1 MAKKKEISV
10 WCVQGATATQ
20 DSLGRD
26 LFRTEGVVALD
37 EPCLPDLSQL
47 LQTREMRNRERS
59 TAWSRS
65 ILNRRQKT
73 QTRDMYKAMYEAIKK
88 IYQPDYSQIG
98 DDSLGSKIAHLFRFV
113 YEAKQGDLVVY
124 PGREEEEVVYIGEI
138 ISDYFYVDCCYRH
151 RRRVDW
157 HDFPKV
163 PVNYGP
169 EKGFKRMDK
178 RYAPKFVNK
187 WTFGKKG

>member
-26 LFRTEGVVALD
+26 LFLTERVVALD
-37 EPCLPDLSQL
+37 EPCLPNLSPL
-47 LQTREMRNRERS
+47 LQTWEMHERGMS
-59 TAWSRS
+59 TAWNRLT
-65 ILNRRQKT
+65 LNNRQK
-73 QTRDMYKAMYEAIKK
+73 QQIKDMYKVMYNEIKK
-88 IYQPDYSQIG
+88 IYQPDEPPIDG
-98 DDSLGSKIAHLFRFV
+98 APLGSKIAHLFRFV

-151 RRRVDW
+151 RRQVDW
-157 HDFPKV
+157 YDFPKV